1 MCTNASCTERQGGFT
16 VVELVAVLILI
27 SILAVVALPRLGVID
42 AFRSQGWREQVV
54 AGLRLAQST
63 ATGHRRLVCASLGGN
78 RLTLQVASANP
89 ATTCD
94 AALRGPDGQTTWDD
108 TAPAAGT
115 TVTVSPAGPLFFQPD
130 GRVTSDGAGAS
141 TATFTISA
149 TDVAAITVH
158 GASGHVE

>member
-1 MCTNASCTERQGGFT
+1 MNASCTERGRGFT
-16 VVELVAVLILI
+16 AVELVAVLILI
-27 SILAVVALPRLGVID
+27 GVLAAVALPRLGVID

-63 ATGHRRLVCASLGGN
+63 ATGHRRLVCASFTGS
-78 RLTLQVASANP
+78 RLSLQVATGNP
-89 ATTCD
+89 ASSCT
-94 AALRGPDGQTTWDD
+94 AALRAPDGQSNFDD

-115 TVTVSPAGPLFFQPD
+115 AVAVSPSGTLYFQPD

-141 TATFTISA
+141 TTSFTITA
-149 TDVAAITVH
+149 TGLATITVH